1 LEYIGIRHCALKH
14 HDTAVD
20 LILKELIMLDINH
33 ILVVLDS
40 EHPEQHA
47 FDRAL
52 ALASA
57 VKANITI
64 IGSCFESYC
73 EESSSLALETKH
85 KIKTALINN
94 CDLWLESFA
103 SEAKKKGIEISTEV
117 HWQKNI
123 HNAVM
128 ASMSNSNFDLVI
140 KGTEAH
146 HGIIDRIF
154 THSDWS
160 LLRHCPAP
168 VLLVKSSKPWAK
180 NRILASID
188 ATSHDEGHRL
198 INENILDFAEHLAD
212 HFATDLHL
220 VNSYPMVAL
229 AFAMVPEVT
238 APNDI
243 QKYITEQHKDKCE
256 HYAKKYNINDDHI
269 HITEGDPD
277 DVVEVMAKEIEA
289 DLVVI
294 GSVAREGFSGVLL
307 GNTAERIIDRVSC
320 DVLVIKPLDG
330 VKPDVS

>member
-1 LEYIGIRHCALKH
+1 
-14 HDTAVD
+14 
-20 LILKELIMLDINH
+20 MLDINH

-40 EHPEQHA
+40 DHPEQHA

-52 ALASA
+52 ALASS
-57 VKANITI
+57 VKADITI
-64 IGSCFESYC
+64 LGSCYEGYC
-73 EESSSLALETKH
+73 EESSSLEIETKH
-85 KIKTALINN
+85 KIKAALINN
-94 CDLWLESFA
+94 CELWLESFA
-103 SEAKKKGIEISTEV
+103 TEAEKLGIEISTEV
-117 HWQKNI
+117 HWQKNL

-128 ASMSNSNFDLVI
+128 ASMNATGFDLVI
-140 KGTEAH
+140 KGTKHH
-146 HGIIDRIF
+146 HGIVDRIF
-154 THSDWS
+154 THSDWNI
-160 LLRHCPAP
+160 LRHCPAP
-168 VLLVKSSKPWAK
+168 VLLVKSSRPWVN

-212 HFATDLHL
+212 HFSTDLHL

-238 APNDI
+238 APDDI
-243 QKYITEQHKDKCE
+243 QKYITEQHRVECE
-256 HYAKKYNINDDHI
+256 RYAEKYSINDDHI

-277 DVVEVMAKEIEA
+277 DVLEIMAKEIEA

-307 GNTAERIIDRVSC
+307 GNTAERIVDRVSA

-330 VKPDVS
+330 VKPGVS

>member
-1 LEYIGIRHCALKH
+1 
-14 HDTAVD
+14 
-20 LILKELIMLDINH
+20 MLDINH

-40 EHPEQHA
+40 EHPEQPA

-52 ALASA
+52 ALASS
-57 VKANITI
+57 VKADITI
-64 IGSCFESYC
+64 LGSCYEAYC
-73 EESSSLALETKH
+73 EDNSSLENETKN
-85 KIKTALINN
+85 KIKDALINN
-94 CDLWLESFA
+94 CQLWLESYV
-103 SEAKKKGIEISTEV
+103 SEAEKQGIEISTEV
-117 HWQKNI
+117 HWQKNL

-128 ASMSNSNFDLVI
+128 ASLNTNDFDLVI
-140 KGTEAH
+140 KGTKPH
-146 HGIIDRIF
+146 KGIIDRVF
-154 THSDWS
+154 THSDWN

-168 VLLVKSSKPWAK
+168 VLLVKSPKPWAN
-180 NRILASID
+180 NRILASLD

-212 HFATDLHL
+212 HFSTDLHL

-238 APNDI
+238 APDDI
-243 QKYITEQHKDKCE
+243 QKYITQQHKDECE

-289 DLVVI
+289 DLIVI
-294 GSVAREGFSGVLL
+294 GTVAREGLSGVLL
-307 GNTAERIIDRVSC
+307 GNTAERIVDRVPC

-330 VKPDVS
+330 VKPEIS

>member
-1 LEYIGIRHCALKH
+1 
-14 HDTAVD
+14 
-20 LILKELIMLDINH
+20 MLDINH

-40 EHPEQHA
+40 EHPEQPA

-52 ALASA
+52 ALASS
-57 VKANITI
+57 VKADITI
-64 IGSCFESYC
+64 LGSCYEAYC
-73 EESSSLALETKH
+73 EESSSLEIDTKS
-85 KIKTALINN
+85 KIKNALINN
-94 CDLWLESFA
+94 CQQWLDTFV
-103 SEAKKKGIEISTEV
+103 SEAEKKNIEISTEV
-117 HWQKNI
+117 HWQKNL

-128 ASMSNSNFDLVI
+128 ASMNTSNFDLVI
-140 KGTEAH
+140 KGTKPH
-146 HGIIDRIF
+146 SIVDRIF
-154 THSDWS
+154 THSDWN

-168 VLLVKSSKPWAK
+168 VLLVKSAKPWAN

-188 ATSHDEGHRL
+188 ATSHDEGHKL

-212 HFATDLHL
+212 HFSTDLHL

-238 APNDI
+238 APDDI
-243 QKYITEQHKDKCE
+243 QKYITEQHKVECE
-256 HYAKKYNINDDHI
+256 YYANKYSINDDHI

-294 GSVAREGFSGVLL
+294 GTVAREGLSGVLL
-307 GNTAERIIDRVSC
+307 GNTAERIIDRVLC

-330 VKPDVS
+330 VKPDVA

>member
-1 LEYIGIRHCALKH
+1 
-14 HDTAVD
+14 
-20 LILKELIMLDINH
+20 MLDINH

-40 EHPEQHA
+40 EHPEQPA

-52 ALASA
+52 ELASL

-64 IGSCFESYC
+64 LGSCYEAYC
-73 EESSSLALETKH
+73 EESSSLEIETKS
-85 KIKTALINN
+85 KIKNALINN
-94 CDLWLESFA
+94 CQLWLDTFV
-103 SEAKKKGIEISTEV
+103 SEAEKKNIEISTEV
-117 HWQKNI
+117 HWQKNL

-128 ASMSNSNFDLVI
+128 ASMNTSDFDLVI
-140 KGTEAH
+140 KGTKPH
-146 HGIIDRIF
+146 SIVDRIF
-154 THSDWS
+154 THSDWN

-168 VLLVKSSKPWAK
+168 VLLVKSAKPWAN

-188 ATSHDEGHRL
+188 ATSHDEGHKL

-212 HFATDLHL
+212 HFSTDLHL

-238 APNDI
+238 APDDI
-243 QKYITEQHKDKCE
+243 QKYITEQHKAECE
-256 HYAKKYNINDDHI
+256 YYANKYSINDDHI

-294 GSVAREGFSGVLL
+294 GTVAREGLSGVLL
-307 GNTAERIIDRVSC
+307 GNTAERIIDRVLC

-330 VKPDVS
+330 VKPDVA